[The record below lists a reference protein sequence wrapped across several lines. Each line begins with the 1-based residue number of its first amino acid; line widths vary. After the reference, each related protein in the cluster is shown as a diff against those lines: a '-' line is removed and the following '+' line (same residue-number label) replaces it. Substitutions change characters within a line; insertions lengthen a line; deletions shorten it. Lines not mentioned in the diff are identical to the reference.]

1 MAADSGSVR
10 GRYIALEGSEG
21 CGKSTQAALLAEDLD
36 AVLTREQG
44 GTPIGGLIRAILLD
58 PKNTALDHRSEAL
71 LNAADRSQ
79 HVAEVI
85 LPAITA
91 GRHVV
96 SDRSVYSTL
105 AYQGYGRQMPLDE
118 IRSLNDWAIRGVWP
132 DLAILIEVETS
143 VLDARMKER
152 TKDRMER
159 ESVEFHDRVRAGFRS
174 LAADE
179 PDRFVVIDG
188 NASPDEVRRRTR
200 TAVRDRLG
208 L

>member
-1 MAADSGSVR
+1 MAAPTGPSR

-21 CGKSTQAALLAEDLD
+21 CGKSTQAALLAEDLG

-44 GTPIGGLIRAILLD
+44 GTPIGGLIRAILLN
-58 PKNTALDHRSEAL
+58 PEHTALDHRAEAL

-85 LPAITA
+85 LPSVTA

-105 AYQGYGRQMPLDE
+105 AYQGYGRQMPLEE

-132 DLAILIEVETS
+132 DLAILIEVDSS
-143 VLDARMKER
+143 VLDTRMQAR

-159 ESVEFHDRVRAGFRS
+159 ESSEFHDRVRAGFRS
-174 LAADE
+174 LAAAE
-179 PDRFVVIDG
+179 PERFAVIDG
-188 NASPDEVRRRTR
+188 NATPDEVRRRIR
-200 TAVRDRLG
+200 AAVRDRLG